1 MFCENSGLTEEDRVQ
16 ELMSFLEESRR
27 LVDEALEV
35 HLPPESEEPRKL
47 HRAMRYSVFAGGKRI
62 RPALVIAASDLHDGP
77 REAALPAAC
86 AMEMIHT
93 YSLIHDDLP
102 AMDDDDLRRGR
113 PSCHKAFDEATAIL
127 AGDAL
132 LTHAFL
138 ILARQPAPS
147 PERMLGIID
156 TLAEAAGTG
165 GMIGGQMAD
174 LESEN
179 RQVDLATVERI
190 HLLKTAA
197 LITAS
202 LVIGAVMAGA
212 GEEELIRMKRFGRH
226 IGLLFQIT
234 DDILDRI
241 GDTKN
246 LGKTVGKDEA
256 QGKATYPAAA
266 GMEMANSRAEELAR
280 QAAEELAPYGERAGV
295 LLQLTDYLL
304 RRSH

>member
-1 MFCENSGLTEEDRVQ
+1 MQDL
-16 ELMSFLEESRR
+16 LAFLEESRR
-27 LVDEALEV
+27 LVDDALEA
-35 HLPPESEEPRKL
+35 HLPAESTEPRTL

-62 RPALVIAASDLHDGP
+62 RPALVIAASDLHDGR
-77 REAALPAAC
+77 REAVLPAAC

-138 ILARQPAPS
+138 ILARQSGPAPGHLL
-147 PERMLGIID
+147 RIIGILG
-156 TLAEAAGTG
+156 EAAGSA
-165 GMIGGQMAD
+165 GMLGGQMAD
-174 LESEN
+174 LESEG
-179 RQVDLATVERI
+179 RLVELATVERI

-197 LITAS
+197 LISAS
-202 LVIGAVMAGA
+202 LAMGAVLAGA
-212 GEEELIRMKRFGRH
+212 GEEELERMQRFGRR

-234 DDILDRI
+234 DDILDRT
-241 GDTKN
+241 GNPKE

-266 GMEMANSRAEELAR
+266 GMDRANARARQLAR
-280 QAAEELAPYGERAGV
+280 EATEDLAPYGEDAGI

-304 RRSH
+304 RRSY

>member
-1 MFCENSGLTEEDRVQ
+1 VQ
-16 ELMSFLEESRR
+16 DLMTFLDEARR
-27 LVDEALEV
+27 LVDAALDS
-35 HLPPESEEPRKL
+35 HLPAESTEPKTL
-47 HRAMRYSVFAGGKRI
+47 HRAMRYSVFAGGKRV
-62 RPALVIAASDLHDGP
+62 RPALVIAACDLHDGD
-77 REAALPAAC
+77 RQAVLPAAC

-138 ILARQPAPS
+138 ILARQGTNAPGHLLY
-147 PERMLGIID
+147 MIAA
-156 TLAEAAGTG
+156 LAEAAGTG

-174 LESEN
+174 LESEG
-179 RQVDLATVERI
+179 QAVTLATVERI

-202 LVIGAVMAGA
+202 LTMGALLAGA
-212 GEEELIRMKRFGRH
+212 GDEELQRMKRFGRR

-234 DDILDRI
+234 DDILDRTA
-241 GDTKN
+241 DTKR
-246 LGKTVGKDEA
+246 LGKTAGKDEA

-266 GMEMANSRAEELAR
+266 GMDEANSRAEQLAR
-280 QAAEELAPYGERAGV
+280 RAAEDLAPYGRERAAV

-304 RRSH
+304 KRSH

>member
-1 MFCENSGLTEEDRVQ
+1 VQ
-16 ELMSFLEESRR
+16 DLNTFLEEARR
-27 LVDEALEV
+27 LVDAALEA
-35 HLPPESEEPRKL
+35 HLPAESSEPRTL
-47 HRAMRYSVFAGGKRI
+47 HRAMRYSVFAGGKRV
-62 RPALVIAASDLHDGP
+62 RPALVLAASDLHHGD
-77 REAALPAAC
+77 RQSVLPAAC
-86 AMEMIHT
+86 AMEMVHT

-113 PSCHKAFDEATAIL
+113 PSCHRAFGEATAIL

-138 ILARQPAPS
+138 LLAGQPAAEPRALLQVIS
-147 PERMLGIID
+147 

-174 LESEN
+174 LESEGHE
-179 RQVDLATVERI
+179 VTLATVERI

-197 LITAS
+197 LIAAS
-202 LVIGAVMAGA
+202 LSLGAILAGA
-212 GEEELIRMKRFGRH
+212 AEEDLRRMQRFGRR

-234 DDILDRI
+234 DDILDRT
-241 GDTKN
+241 GDSRR
-246 LGKTVGKDEA
+246 LGKTAGKDEA

-266 GMEMANSRAEELAR
+266 GMDEAHARARQLAR
-280 QAAEELAPYGERAGV
+280 EASADLAPYGQRAGV
-295 LLQLTDYLL
+295 LLQFTDYLL

>member
-1 MFCENSGLTEEDRVQ
+1 M
-16 ELMSFLEESRR
+16 
-27 LVDEALEV
+27 
-35 HLPPESEEPRKL
+35 
-47 HRAMRYSVFAGGKRI
+47 
-62 RPALVIAASDLHDGP
+62 
-77 REAALPAAC
+77 LPAAC

-138 ILARQPAPS
+138 ILARQSGPAPGHLL
-147 PERMLGIID
+147 RIIGILG
-156 TLAEAAGTG
+156 EAAGSA
-165 GMIGGQMAD
+165 GMLGGQMAD
-174 LESEN
+174 LESEG
-179 RQVDLATVERI
+179 RLVELATVERI

-197 LITAS
+197 LISAS
-202 LVIGAVMAGA
+202 LAMGAVLAGA
-212 GEEELIRMKRFGRH
+212 GEEELERMQRFGRR

-234 DDILDRI
+234 DDILDRT
-241 GDTKN
+241 GNPKE

-266 GMEMANSRAEELAR
+266 GMDRANARARQLAR
-280 QAAEELAPYGERAGV
+280 EATEDLAPYGEDAGI

-304 RRSH
+304 RRSY

>member
-1 MFCENSGLTEEDRVQ
+1 MQDLLT
-16 ELMSFLEESRR
+16 FLEESRR
-27 LVDEALEV
+27 LVDDALEA
-35 HLPPESEEPRKL
+35 HLPAGDTEPRTL
-47 HRAMRYSVFAGGKRI
+47 HRAMRYSVFAGGKRV
-62 RPALVIAASDLHDGP
+62 RPALVIAASDLHHGR
-77 REAALPAAC
+77 REAVLPAAC
-86 AMEMIHT
+86 AMEMVHT

-138 ILARQPAPS
+138 ILARQTVPAPQ
-147 PERMLGIID
+147 RLLRIIG
-156 TLAEAAGTG
+156 TLADAAGTG

-174 LESEN
+174 LESEG
-179 RQVDLATVERI
+179 REEVPLATVERI

-202 LVIGAVMAGA
+202 LTMGAALAGA
-212 GEEELIRMKRFGRH
+212 AEEELERMDRYGRR

-234 DDILDRI
+234 DDILDRT
-241 GDTKN
+241 GDTRH
-246 LGKTVGKDEA
+246 LGKTAGKDEA

-266 GMEMANSRAEELAR
+266 GMDEANARARQLAR
-280 QAAEELAPYGERAGV
+280 EAAEELAPYGAEAGV

>member
-1 MFCENSGLTEEDRVQ
+1 MVVP
-16 ELMSFLEESRR
+16 ELMAFLEEARQ
-27 LVDEALEV
+27 LVDAALEE
-35 HLPPESEEPRKL
+35 HLPAETDEPRTL

-62 RPALVIAASDLHDGP
+62 RPALVLAASDLHGGR
-77 REAALPAAC
+77 REDALPAAC

-138 ILARQPAPS
+138 ILSQQQSSAP
-147 PERMLGIID
+147 EHLLLMIAA
-156 TLAEAAGTG
+156 LAEAAGTG

-174 LESEN
+174 LESEGIE
-179 RQVDLATVERI
+179 VGLTMVERI

-202 LVIGAVMAGA
+202 LTMGALLAGA
-212 GEEELIRMKRFGRH
+212 NDEELERMKNFGRR

-234 DDILDRI
+234 DDILDR
-241 GDTKN
+241 TSN
-246 LGKTVGKDEA
+246 TEELGKTAGKDEA

-266 GMEMANSRAEELAR
+266 GMDQANSRAEQLAR
-280 QAAEELAPYGERAGV
+280 RAARDLEPYGDRATV
-295 LLQLTDYLL
+295 LLQLTDFLL

>member
-1 MFCENSGLTEEDRVQ
+1 VQ
-16 ELMSFLEESRR
+16 ELMAYLEEARQ
-27 LVDEALEV
+27 LVDAALDT
-35 HLPPESEEPRKL
+35 HLPPETTEPKTL

-62 RPALVIAASDLHDGP
+62 RPALVLAASDLHGGR
-77 REAALPAAC
+77 REDALPAAC

-138 ILARQPAPS
+138 IMARQPAS
-147 PERMLGIID
+147 APEHLLLMIAA
-156 TLAEAAGTG
+156 LAEAAGTE

-174 LESEN
+174 LESEGIE
-179 RQVDLATVERI
+179 VGLSMVERI

-202 LVIGAVMAGA
+202 LTMGALLAGA
-212 GEEELIRMKRFGRH
+212 GDDELARMKRFGRR

-234 DDILDRI
+234 DDILDRTA
-241 GDTKN
+241 DTAS
-246 LGKTVGKDEA
+246 LGKTAGKDEV

-266 GMEMANSRAEELAR
+266 GMDQANSRAEQLAR
-280 QAAEELAPYGERAGV
+280 RAAEDLEPYGERALV
-295 LLQLTDYLL
+295 LRRLTDYLL
-304 RRSH
+304 RRGN

>member
-1 MFCENSGLTEEDRVQ
+1 MQD
-16 ELMSFLEESRR
+16 LMTFLEESRR
-27 LVDEALEV
+27 LVNAALEI
-35 HLPPESEEPRKL
+35 HLPAESTEPRTL

-62 RPALVIAASDLHDGP
+62 RPALVIAAADLHGGQRD
-77 REAALPAAC
+77 AVLPAAC

-138 ILARQPAPS
+138 ILARQDAPAP
-147 PERMLGIID
+147 ERLLRQISI
-156 TLAEAAGTG
+156 LAEAAGTG

-174 LESEN
+174 LESEG
-179 RQVDLATVERI
+179 RDVKLATVERI

-197 LITAS
+197 LISAS
-202 LVIGAVMAGA
+202 LTMGAVMAGA
-212 GEEELIRMKRFGRH
+212 SGADLERIERFGRR

-234 DDILDRI
+234 DDILDRT
-241 GDTKN
+241 GDPER

-266 GMEMANSRAEELAR
+266 GMKEANTRARMLAR
-280 QAAEELAPYGERAGV
+280 EAAEDIAPYGDDAAI
-295 LLQLTDYLL
+295 LLQLTEYLL

>member
-1 MFCENSGLTEEDRVQ
+1 VQ
-16 ELMSFLEESRR
+16 ELHSFLEESRHM
-27 LVDEALEV
+27 VDAALET
-35 HLPPESEEPRKL
+35 HLPPESVEPRTL

-62 RPALVIAASDLHDGP
+62 RPALVIASSDLHGGRRSD
-77 REAALPAAC
+77 AMPAAC

-138 ILARQPAPS
+138 ILARQDTVPAQRLQRLIS
-147 PERMLGIID
+147 
-156 TLAEAAGTG
+156 TLAHGAGTG

-174 LESEN
+174 LESEG
-179 RQVDLATVERI
+179 REVPLATVERI

-197 LITAS
+197 LISAS
-202 LVIGAVMAGA
+202 LVMGAELAGA
-212 GEEELIRMKRFGRH
+212 ADAELDRMKRFGLR

-234 DDILDRI
+234 DDILDRT
-241 GDTKN
+241 GNQKE

-266 GMEMANSRAEELAR
+266 GMEEANTRARTLAREAEED
-280 QAAEELAPYGERAGV
+280 LAPYGEDARI
-295 LLQLTDYLL
+295 LLQLTSYLL

>member
-1 MFCENSGLTEEDRVQ
+1 MT
-16 ELMSFLEESRR
+16 FLEESRR
-27 LVDEALEV
+27 LVDSALET
-35 HLPPESEEPRKL
+35 HLPAESTEPRTL

-62 RPALVIAASDLHDGP
+62 RPALVIAAADLHGGQRD
-77 REAALPAAC
+77 AVLPAAC

-138 ILARQPAPS
+138 LLARQDAPVPQRLLRLIS
-147 PERMLGIID
+147 
-156 TLAEAAGTG
+156 TLAAAAGTG

-174 LESEN
+174 LESEG
-179 RQVDLATVERI
+179 RDVTLAAVERI

-197 LITAS
+197 LIAAS
-202 LVIGAVMAGA
+202 LTMGALMAGA
-212 GEEELIRMKRFGRH
+212 TGAELERMERFGRR

-234 DDILDRI
+234 DDILDRT
-241 GDTKN
+241 GDAEH

-266 GMEMANSRAEELAR
+266 GMEGANSRARKLALE
-280 QAAEELAPYGERAGV
+280 AEEEIAPYGADAAILR
-295 LLQLTDYLL
+295 QFTIYLL